1 MTVLKKFWKIK
12 KIENKKKK
20 LFYKSCYNF
29 YKIKTIQRV
38 NLFHKKF
45 SIKDKK
51 CLINKKN
58 TPRLAKI
65 FKNIDWKELSEGIPV
80 NFHGDLHFEN
90 IVYRNKKDIIFLD
103 WRQDFSGNKFYGDIY
118 YDLAKLMH
126 GMIIS
131 HNVIKKNGFKK
142 IKKNNGKNIIYSFNQ
157 DYKNKIIIK
166 KFKKWIKL
174 NGFDVNKVN
183 TLTSLI
189 FLNIAPLHHYPYSIF
204 LYYLGK
210 DLLNKQIVKYEN

>member
-1 MTVLKKFWKIK
+1 M
-12 KIENKKKK
+12 
-20 LFYKSCYNF
+20 
-29 YKIKTIQRV
+29 
-38 NLFHKKF
+38 
-45 SIKDKK
+45 
-51 CLINKKN
+51 
-58 TPRLAKI
+58 
-65 FKNIDWKELSEGIPV
+65 
-80 NFHGDLHFEN
+80 
-90 IVYRNKKDIIFLD
+90 
-103 WRQDFSGNKFYGDIY
+103 RQDFSGNKFYGDIY

-131 HNVIKKNGFKK
+131 HNVIKKNGFKI

-157 DYKNKIIIK
+157 DYKNKKIIK

-204 LYYLGK
+204 Y
-210 DLLNKQIVKYEN
+210 II